1 MQDLNDLRF
10 FKEIV
15 EQGGFSAAAKKL
27 GLPRSR
33 ISRRMAVLEKQL
45 DVRLIQ
51 RTTRHFLV
59 SEVGREYYKHCLAM
73 VMEADAAGE
82 VIEKF
87 KSEPQGTIKLSC
99 PSGVIYSSVGKIIS
113 AFMKDYPKVRVIL
126 ESTNRH
132 VDIIKEG
139 FDAAI
144 CVAHNPFENSGLTI
158 KKISDRP
165 QKLVAA
171 PSLINAQKTKI
182 TIDTIASLPSLE
194 WGGYDL
200 PHQWKLNQSDGK
212 TIMIQHNPRYISEDL
227 MALRQAALDGIGVCQ
242 LPEYLVRHDLETGAL
257 VQILS
262 EWRSRISSIYIV
274 FPSRRG
280 LFPTMRRFFDALAN
294 GF

>member
-45 DVRLIQ
+45 GVRLIQ

-59 SEVGREYYKHCLAM
+59 SEVGQEYYKHCLAM
-73 VMEADAAGE
+73 VMEANEAAE
-82 VIEKF
+82 VIEKL
-87 KSEPQGTIKLSC
+87 KSEPQGTIKISC

-113 AFMKDYPKVRVIL
+113 TFLKDYPKVSVIL

-144 CVAHNPFENSGLTI
+144 CVAYNPFENSGLTI

-171 PSLINAQKTKI
+171 PSLISAKKKPI
-182 TIDTIASLPSLE
+182 TIDNIATLPSLE

-200 PHQWKLNQSDGK
+200 LHQWKLSQSNGK
-212 TIMIQHNPRYISEDL
+212 TIMIQHKPRYISEDL

-242 LPEYLVRHDLETGAL
+242 LPEYLVRGDLETGAL
-257 VQILS
+257 VQILP
-262 EWRSRISSIYIV
+262 EWTSRVSSIYII

-280 LFPTMRRFFDALAN
+280 LFPTMRRFFDALTN
-294 GF
+294 SF

>member
-45 DVRLIQ
+45 GVRLIQ

-59 SEVGREYYKHCLAM
+59 SEVGQEYYKHCLAM
-73 VMEADAAGE
+73 VMEANAAAE
-82 VIEKF
+82 VIEKL
-87 KSEPQGTIKLSC
+87 KSEPQGTIKISC

-113 AFMKDYPKVRVIL
+113 TFLKDYPKVSVIL

-144 CVAHNPFENSGLTI
+144 CVAYNPFENSGLTL

-171 PSLINAQKTKI
+171 PSLISAQKKAI
-182 TIDTIASLPSLE
+182 TIDNIASLPSLE

-200 PHQWKLNQSDGK
+200 LHQWKLNQSNRK
-212 TIMIQHNPRYISEDL
+212 TITIEHKPRYISEDL

-242 LPEYLVRHDLETGAL
+242 LPEYLVRHDLETGSL
-257 VQILS
+257 VQILP
-262 EWRSRISSIYIV
+262 EWTSRVSSIYII
-274 FPSRRG
+274 FPSKRG
-280 LFPTMRRFFDALAN
+280 LFPTMRHFFDALTN
-294 GF
+294 SF